1 MTAPLSVARL
11 PPRRRRRLGLIVLV
25 VLFAVLLLLFNL
37 VPLAAE
43 WLWFQALGYQ
53 RVFTTRLVAEAVLG
67 VGVCGLVLAFLY
79 VNLRIAQRGLVPNP
93 LVVQVSS
100 GAAAVDVTRLLRRLA
115 LPTALGL
122 ALLCGLGAAGGW
134 LGVLQFLHRTPF
146 GATDPVFGRD
156 VGYYVFTV
164 PVIAGAIGL
173 LIAVTTLTLLA
184 TIMLYGV
191 RRDIVVFRRQVTVE
205 PSARLH
211 LAVLIALVF
220 ALVALRVYFVRLPGL
235 LYSTTGPLVGAS
247 YADLHAQL
255 TGLRLAGLAAVASGG
270 LVLWGARSHRLAR
283 NTLLAVGL
291 YLGVSLLGVALYP
304 TLVQKLVVAPNE
316 LVKETPQLASHI
328 AATRRAWGLDSVVTR
343 DLTGEARLT
352 ERDIRAN
359 RPTIDNVRL
368 WDRDPLLQT
377 FGQLQEIRTYY
388 DFVSVDDDRY
398 WIDGQYRQVL
408 LSPRELN
415 SGSLPTRTFINERL
429 TFTHGMGLTLGP
441 VNQVTQEGLPVLF
454 IKNLPPASSVSLRVT
469 RPELY
474 FGELTD
480 SWVFART
487 HQREFDYPSGDENIF
502 TSYEGIG
509 GVRVGSLLRRLVLA
523 TYLRSLKVLLSSDI
537 TSDSRAMYFRNIRVR
552 ARTALPF
559 LLFDDDPYLVVADS
573 GRLRWIL
580 DAYTATSR
588 YPYAQPLDDG
598 TNYMRN
604 SVKVVID
611 AFDGTVPAYL
621 ADPRDPL
628 VLTLA
633 KVFPGI
639 FQPLDAM
646 SKDLRAH
653 LPYPEALVGVPPD
666 LYATDHMAEPDVFY
680 HREDQWQKPVLSR
693 PGERPDPFLR
703 HIVMRLP
710 GERQAEF
717 ILMVPFTPRGK
728 DNLASWMVARN
739 DGEHYGR
746 LVLYRL
752 PKQSLVYGPTQ
763 IVNRI
768 NQDTDISRQISLWD
782 QRGSEVIR
790 GNLLVIPI
798 EESLIYVQPLYLRAQ
813 GGRIPELKR
822 VVVAQETRVAMAET
836 LEAGLRQLFGG
847 GAAPAAGT
855 PRAEPAISATET
867 NAQLLRDA
875 NDAYAQARAAPPV
888 DCRRRAGRPHVP
900 GQHAAHAAAHQNVGA
915 RRLDSCR
922 RSGRH
927 RGPGLVAHLERNA
940 VGRRQR
946 SSALGSRAR
955 EARRRA
961 ID

>member
-11 PPRRRRRLGLIVLV
+11 PPRRRRRLGLVVLV
-25 VLFAVLLLLFNL
+25 VLFALLLLLSNL

-43 WLWFQALGYQ
+43 WFWFQALGYE

-67 VGVCGLVLAFLY
+67 VGVGGLVFAFLY
-79 VNLRIAQRGLVPNP
+79 VNLRIAQRGLAPNP
-93 LVVQVSS
+93 LVVQFSS
-100 GAAAVDVTRLLRRLA
+100 GAPAVDVTRLLRRLA

-122 ALLCGLGAAGGW
+122 ALLFGMGAAGGW

-146 GATDPVFGRD
+146 GATDPVFGRE
-156 VGYYVFTV
+156 VGYYVFTL

-173 LIAVTTLTLLA
+173 GIAVTTLTLLA
-184 TIMLYGV
+184 TIVLYVV

-211 LAVLIALVF
+211 LAVLIALLFV
-220 ALVALRVYFVRLPGL
+220 LLALRVYFVRLPGL

-255 TGLRLAGLAAVASGG
+255 TGLRLAGLAAVASGA
-270 LVLWGARSHRLAR
+270 LVLLGARSHRLAR

-291 YLGVSLLGVALYP
+291 YVGVSLLAVALYP
-304 TLVQKLVVAPNE
+304 AIVQKLVVAPNE

-343 DLTGEARLT
+343 DLTGEAQLT

-415 SGSLPTRTFINERL
+415 AASLPTRTFINERL

-441 VNQVTQEGLPVLF
+441 VNQVTAEGLPVLF
-454 IKNLPPASSVSLRVT
+454 IKDLPPASSVSLRVT
-469 RPELY
+469 RPEVY

-502 TSYEGIG
+502 TSYAGTG
-509 GVRVGSLLRRLVLA
+509 GVRVGSFLRRLVLA
-523 TYLRSLKVLLSSDI
+523 TYFRSLKVLLSSDI

-559 LLFDDDPYLVVADS
+559 LLFDAD
-573 GRLRWIL
+573 
-580 DAYTATSR
+580 TATSG
-588 YPYAQPLDDG
+588 YPYAQPLADG

-611 AFDGTVPAYL
+611 AFDGTVTAYL

-628 VLTLA
+628 VLTLT

-646 SKDLRAH
+646 SADLRAH
-653 LPYPEALVGVPPD
+653 LRYPEDLFRVQTD
-666 LYATDHMAEPDVFY
+666 LYATYHMAEPDVFY

-703 HIVMRLP
+703 HMVMRLP
-710 GERQAEF
+710 EERQAEF

-746 LVLYRL
+746 LVLYRF

-768 NQDTDISRQISLWD
+768 NQDPDIS
-782 QRGSEVIR
+782 
-790 GNLLVIPI
+790 
-798 EESLIYVQPLYLRAQ
+798 
-813 GGRIPELKR
+813 
-822 VVVAQETRVAMAET
+822 
-836 LEAGLRQLFGG
+836 
-847 GAAPAAGT
+847 
-855 PRAEPAISATET
+855 
-867 NAQLLRDA
+867 
-875 NDAYAQARAAPPV
+875 
-888 DCRRRAGRPHVP
+888 
-900 GQHAAHAAAHQNVGA
+900 
-915 RRLDSCR
+915 
-922 RSGRH
+922 
-927 RGPGLVAHLERNA
+927 
-940 VGRRQR
+940 
-946 SSALGSRAR
+946 
-955 EARRRA
+955 
-961 ID
+961 

>member
-25 VLFAVLLLLFNL
+25 VPFALVLLLFTL

-43 WLWFQALGYQ
+43 WLWFQALGYE

-67 VGVCGLVLAFLY
+67 VGVGGLVFAFLY

-93 LVVQVSS
+93 LVVQVGS

-122 ALLCGLGAAGGW
+122 ALLFGLGAAGGW

-146 GATDPVFGRD
+146 GVTDAVFGRD
-156 VGYYVFTV
+156 VGYYVFTL

-173 LIAVTTLTLLA
+173 VIAVTTLTLLA
-184 TIMLYGV
+184 TIMLYV
-191 RRDIVVFRRQVTVE
+191 LRRDIIVFRRQVTVE

-211 LAVLIALVF
+211 LAVLIALLFV
-220 ALVALRVYFVRLPGL
+220 LVALQVYLVRLAGR
-235 LYSTTGPLVGAS
+235 LYATTGPLVGAS

-255 TGLRLAGLAAVASGG
+255 TGLRLAGLTAVASGA
-270 LVLWGARSHRLAR
+270 LVLWGARSQRLAR
-283 NTLLAVGL
+283 DTLLAVGL
-291 YLGVSLLGVALYP
+291 YLGVSLLGVGLYP
-304 TLVQKLVVAPNE
+304 MIVQKLVVAPNE

-328 AATRRAWGLDSVVTR
+328 AATRRAWGL
-343 DLTGEARLT
+343 
-352 ERDIRAN
+352 
-359 RPTIDNVRL
+359 DNVRL

-441 VNQVTQEGLPVLF
+441 VNQVTPEGLPVLF
-454 IKNLPPASSVSLRVT
+454 IKDLPPASTVSLRVT

-474 FGELTD
+474 FGELSD

-487 HQREFDYPSGDENIF
+487 HQREFDYPSGEENIF
-502 TSYEGIG
+502 TSYTGTG
-509 GVRVGSLLRRLVLA
+509 GVRVGSFLRRLVLA
-523 TYLRSLKVLLSSDI
+523 TYLRSLGVLLSSDI
-537 TSDSRAMYFRNIRVR
+537 TSDSRAMYVRNIRLR

-559 LLFDDDPYLVVADS
+559 LLFDGDPYLVVADS

-588 YPYAQPLDDG
+588 YPYAQPLADG

-611 AFDGTVPAYL
+611 AFDGTVTAYL

-653 LPYPEALVGVPPD
+653 LRYPEDLFHVQTD
-666 LYATDHMAEPDVFY
+666 LYATYHMAEPDVFY

-798 EESLIYVQPLYLRAQ
+798 EESLIYVQPLYLRAE
-813 GGRIPELKR
+813 GGRIPEMKR
-822 VVVAQETRVAMAET
+822 VVVAYQNQVVMEATTTR
-836 LEAGLRQLFGG
+836 F
-847 GAAPAAGT
+847 
-855 PRAEPAISATET
+855 ISGI
-867 NAQLLRDA
+867 R
-875 NDAYAQARAAPPV
+875 PPS
-888 DCRRRAGRPHVP
+888 
-900 GQHAAHAAAHQNVGA
+900 A
-915 RRLDSCR
+915 RR
-922 RSGRH
+922 
-927 RGPGLVAHLERNA
+927 
-940 VGRRQR
+940 
-946 SSALGSRAR
+946 
-955 EARRRA
+955 
-961 ID
+961 

>member
-1 MTAPLSVARL
+1 MTARLSVARL
-11 PPRRRRRLGLIVLV
+11 PPRRRRRLGLVVLV
-25 VLFAVLLLLFNL
+25 VLFALLLLFSNL
-37 VPLAAE
+37 VPLVAE
-43 WLWFQALGYQ
+43 WLWFQALGYE
-53 RVFTTRLVAEAVLG
+53 RVFTTRLVAEAMLG
-67 VGVCGLVLAFLY
+67 VGVGGLVFAFLY
-79 VNLRIAQRGLVPNP
+79 LDLRTAQRGLVPNP
-93 LVVQVSS
+93 LVVHFSA
-100 GAAAVDVTRLLRRLA
+100 GAAAADVTRLVRRLA
-115 LPTALGL
+115 LPSALGL
-122 ALLCGLGAAGGW
+122 ALLFGMGAAGSW

-146 GATDPVFGRD
+146 GVTDPVFGRD

-164 PVIAGAIGL
+164 PVIAGALGL
-173 LIAVTTLTLLA
+173 ITTLTTFALVA
-184 TIMLYGV
+184 AIGLYV
-191 RRDIVVFRRQVTVE
+191 LRRDVVVFGRRVTVE

-211 LAVLIALVF
+211 LALLIALLF
-220 ALVALRVYFVRLPGL
+220 LLAALRVYFVRLPGL

-247 YADLHAQL
+247 FADLHAAL
-255 TGLRLAGLAAVASGG
+255 TGLRIAGPAALAGGA
-270 LVLWGARSHRLAR
+270 LVLWGAKSQRLAR
-283 NTLLAVGL
+283 NALLALGL
-291 YLGVSLLGVALYP
+291 YFGVSLVGVALYP
-304 TLVQKLVVAPNE
+304 AMVQKLIVAPNE

-328 AATRRAWGLDSVVTR
+328 TATRQAWGLDSVVTR

-441 VNQVTQEGLPVLF
+441 VNQVTSEGLPVLF
-454 IKNLPPASSVSLRVT
+454 IKDLPPASSVSLRVT

-487 HQREFDYPSGDENIF
+487 HQREFDYPSGDQNIF

-509 GVRVGSLLRRLVLA
+509 GVRVGSFLRRLVLA

-537 TSDSRAMYFRNIRVR
+537 TSDSRAMYFRNIRLR

-559 LLFDDDPYLVVADS
+559 LSFDGDPYLVVSDS

-611 AFDGTVPAYL
+611 AFDGTVTAYL

-653 LPYPEALVGVPPD
+653 LRYPEDLFHVQTD
-666 LYATDHMAEPDVFY
+666 LYATYHMSEPEIFY
-680 HREDQWQKPVLSR
+680 HQEDQWQKPVLSR

-710 GERQAEF
+710 EERQAGVNPVGP
-717 ILMVPFTPRGK
+717 VPPPRPRH
-728 DNLASWMVARN
+728 LVAR
-739 DGEHYGR
+739 R
-746 LVLYRL
+746 
-752 PKQSLVYGPTQ
+752 
-763 IVNRI
+763 
-768 NQDTDISRQISLWD
+768 
-782 QRGSEVIR
+782 
-790 GNLLVIPI
+790 
-798 EESLIYVQPLYLRAQ
+798 
-813 GGRIPELKR
+813 GGR
-822 VVVAQETRVAMAET
+822 AD
-836 LEAGLRQLFGG
+836 GG
-847 GAAPAAGT
+847 
-855 PRAEPAISATET
+855 
-867 NAQLLRDA
+867 D
-875 NDAYAQARAAPPV
+875 
-888 DCRRRAGRPHVP
+888 H
-900 GQHAAHAAAHQNVGA
+900 
-915 RRLDSCR
+915 RRL
-922 RSGRH
+922 G
-927 RGPGLVAHLERNA
+927 
-940 VGRRQR
+940 
-946 SSALGSRAR
+946 
-955 EARRRA
+955 
-961 ID
+961 